1 MADDDN
7 NNLDDLLEDLIGG
20 TGRPDAAS
28 SAAKPAARITADEA
42 AEDARFADL
51 VDGTGDLFTHAV
63 KRIEKEGASAGVTSD
78 AAGDGWPEEVR
89 NADERA
95 AFELLHQLAFEAET
109 LGDEEAR
116 AERLADAKARG
127 VDVWPQQHLAGR
139 DRRLDR
145 NQREEREIVAGA
157 LVRQLGQAGQAAA
170 NDLLESY
177 LTLTRMQQTALL
189 ALAGDDRSARRAT
202 ASAIVRVL
210 PTLGTRLVNWM
221 EEPDGAMCEREGLAL
236 AAILDRH
243 ALAADLP
250 HLAKLGTEV
259 LMLSLQAPLT
269 RVVDLAPDSIGA
281 AAKAW
286 GPALKERQAVPARVA
301 ADPAAPLSAEATM
314 RLRLLS
320 AGIAPLPLAE
330 GRLSLM
336 EPARRVA
343 AALARA
349 LQSPG
354 PVRALDRPVH
364 RIDAQIEPALF
375 GLGLLLAGVEAR
387 STGSDRALLRAAN
400 ALGQQH
406 LGGTTNS
413 FEMGQLRRIEAI
425 QRKRADEV
433 KMYKRDLDEALPKL
447 ETARAALAKLG
458 LDESGAPLGQ
468 DDDDAGEQEAASLAA
483 IVCPKIEV
491 KGNTKVKEAVA
502 GHEHML
508 GQPIALAPVGDL
520 PARRRL
526 LIAEFPWATEVV
538 DFILSDLVSR
548 QAVTIRPVLLTG
560 DPGSGKSHFARR
572 FAHHFG
578 LHLWTVDCAG
588 SDGSVFAGTDRR
600 WSSAEP
606 SHPFL
611 SMSRGRQANPLVLLD
626 ELEKAPT
633 RADYGRIWD
642 GLLSFL
648 DPGSNRAVQD
658 KCLQVPVDCSHI
670 NFIATANRVDALP
683 WPLRDRL
690 RRIAF
695 PEPAADHLDA
705 LIAPLTAQLA
715 ASRSLDPRFIAPLT
729 GDEHM
734 FIKASWRG
742 GSVRRLAR
750 LIEAVINVRER
761 LMAQH

>member
-1 MADDDN
+1 MADDN
-7 NNLDDLLEDLIGG
+7 NNLDDLFEDMIGG

-28 SAAKPAARITADEA
+28 SAEKPAARITADEA
-42 AEDARFADL
+42 AEDARFVDL

-63 KRIEKEGASAGVTSD
+63 NRIQQEGASAGVTSD

-89 NADERA
+89 SADERA

-116 AERLADAKARG
+116 AERLADAKASG

-139 DRRLDR
+139 EHRLDR

-157 LVRQLGQAGQAAA
+157 MVRQLGQAGQAAA

-210 PTLGTRLVNWM
+210 PTLGTRLFNWM
-221 EEPDGAMCEREGLAL
+221 EGPDGAMCEREGLAL
-236 AAILDRH
+236 ATILDRH

-269 RVVDLAPDSIGA
+269 RIVDLAPARIGA
-281 AAKAW
+281 VAAAW

-400 ALGQQH
+400 TLGQQH

-413 FEMGQLRRIEAI
+413 FEMGKLRRIEAI

-468 DDDDAGEQEAASLAA
+468 DDDDAGEQEAASFAA

-572 FAHHFG
+572 FADHFG
-578 LHLWTVDCAG
+578 LHVWSVDCGGA
-588 SDGSVFAGTDRR
+588 DGSVFAGTDRR
-600 WSSAEP
+600 WHSAEP

-611 SMSRGRQANPLVLLD
+611 AMSRGRQANPLVLLD

-633 RADYGRIWD
+633 RADYARLWD

-670 NFIATANRVDALP
+670 NYIATANRIDLLP

-729 GDEHM
+729 GEEHTV
-734 FIKASWRG
+734 IKAHWRG

-750 LIEAVINVRER
+750 LIEAVVNARER
-761 LMAQH
+761 TMPLN